1 MNASP
6 EPAIGSS
13 VFFIPTNRDCS
24 RAATG
29 YLAELSFARE
39 RFGRT
44 IPLVVSETDGGPHAR
59 ANAGALARLARAN
72 PDQPVHHLTAELQRE
87 YFGRLLRDEPAA
99 VREPFLSPRR
109 DYGTAMNKLFLMTA
123 SFGADALHRRDSDTR
138 PLGEEVPEA
147 AGRHPIEI
155 ELSYLGRKVGE
166 IGEVGPGHGVGWPGN
181 LDAAVLDQ
189 PIRVV
194 GGNYSGEWNLDVKDF
209 ARRSYRIVH
218 RLYEILGFDPDD
230 VVALVDEVFPAE
242 QVHDARDALTL
253 RLAPNG
259 GADPDCG
266 NVAVTG
272 IHELLPNVP
281 GRNSLAVDYFGFDVA
296 MALGVPAL
304 HHTRAVFHEY
314 HSGRFDPAQKLLYWE
329 GVARFADYFTSY
341 GPLFEP
347 GAVGR
352 ADAADPVP
360 APVRAAL
367 VRAVGALV
375 GADPAPRA
383 ARIRALAEEVLIPFD
398 ERYARVG
405 RHLAA
410 NADRYVREADEDYAG
425 HRLLLDRWPDLVERA
440 KGLDLAAIA
449 PPLRP

>member
-1 MNASP
+1 MNAFP
-6 EPAIGSS
+6 EPAIRSS

-29 YLAELSFARE
+29 YLAELDFARE
-39 RFGRT
+39 LFGRA
-44 IPLVVSETDGGPHAR
+44 IPLVVSETDQGPHAR
-59 ANAGALARLARAN
+59 ANAAALARLARAN
-72 PDQPVHHLTAELQRE
+72 PDQPVHHLTAELQRD
-87 YFGRLLRDEPAA
+87 YFGRLLGGEPAA
-99 VREPFLSPRR
+99 VRDPFLSPRR

-147 AGRHPIEI
+147 AGRHPIEV
-155 ELSYLGRKVGE
+155 ELSHLGRRVGE
-166 IGEVGPGHGVGWPGN
+166 VRAAGGVDEPDDV
-181 LDAAVLDQ
+181 DAAVLDRR
-189 PIRVV
+189 IHVV

-218 RLYEILGFDPDD
+218 RLYEILGFDPDG
-230 VVALVDEVFPAE
+230 VPALVDEVFPAE
-242 QVHDARDALTL
+242 QAHDARDARTL
-253 RLAPNG
+253 LLAPNG
-259 GADPDCG
+259 GANPDCG

-281 GRNSLAVDYFGFDVA
+281 ARNSLAVDYFGFDVA
-296 MALGVPAL
+296 LALGVPAL

-314 HSGRFDPAQKLLYWE
+314 HSGRFDPGQKLLYWE

-352 ADAADPVP
+352 AGAAEPVP
-360 APVRAAL
+360 ASARAAL
-367 VRAVGALV
+367 VRAVGALP
-375 GADPAPRA
+375 GSDHAPRA

-405 RHLAA
+405 EHLAA
-410 NADRYVREADEDYAG
+410 HADRYVREADEDYAA
-425 HRLLLDRWPDLVERA
+425 HRLLLERWPDLVERA
-440 KGLDLAAIA
+440 RGLDLAAIA